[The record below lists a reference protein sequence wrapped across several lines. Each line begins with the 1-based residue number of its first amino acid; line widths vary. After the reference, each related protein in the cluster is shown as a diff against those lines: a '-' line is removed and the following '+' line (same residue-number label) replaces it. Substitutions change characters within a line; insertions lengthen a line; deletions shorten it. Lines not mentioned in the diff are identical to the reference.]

1 MTWIIVNMFHKDP
14 DNPVFMFTLILL
26 IILLAPLLLKKLRI
40 PGIIGLIISGV
51 IFGPYGLSLIER
63 NAASD
68 LFSIIGLLYLMFIA
82 GLELDLDQFKKT
94 RNKSL
99 TFGFLTFSIPLMTG
113 LPVCYYL
120 LGYSFWPSLLIAS
133 MFSTHTLVAYPIVRR
148 FGISR
153 NQEVAITVGGTI
165 FTDTAV
171 LILLALIMST
181 NQGAMDVAFWIRFCI
196 SIMLFVT
203 IMFLVVPR
211 VAKWFFLKIEND
223 KQSHYIFVLLII
235 FFAALM
241 AWYAGLEPIIGAF
254 VSGLVLNRLIPQSS
268 VLMNRIE
275 FIGSS
280 LFIPF
285 FLISVGMLVD
295 IGIIL
300 KGYNALIIAGTLT
313 IVAVFGKW
321 LAALLTRIIFNFSR
335 QQGMVIFGL
344 SSSHAAATIA
354 VILVGFNA
362 GLIDENVL
370 NGTIILVLVTC
381 LVASFVTEKAA
392 RKIAIERTEQNF
404 DNLKTD
410 EILAERIL
418 LPFANM
424 MNFEK
429 LLDFAILIKEKDSPN
444 PITTLTVVPNNEE
457 AEANI
462 LRARNMVKL
471 KLQEAV
477 EAETRVSIMT
487 AIDHAASSGISRV
500 AREVMA
506 DLIIL
511 GWPQRPGVLEKIIGN
526 RVDSILNSTDKTT
539 FICHLNQ
546 PLVSHKR
553 IIIVSPPLAEHEQG
567 FTHWLRKIDLL
578 AKELSISVVHYCS
591 PETQLAVEKW
601 AHSLGSTSPVK
612 FQPFDYQESFTK
624 LVQETRQNDMIIFVS
639 ARKGSISHTGML
651 DNTIRKLEDHFDK
664 NNRIII
670 FPHQHKISYLNERYV
685 DMNSITI
692 DKGIDTL
699 QRIGKGFSSFFKKE
713 E

>member
-1 MTWIIVNMFHKDP
+1 MNWIIINMFHKDL

-26 IILLAPLLLKKLRI
+26 IILLSPLLLKKLRI
-40 PGIIGLIISGV
+40 PGIIGLILSGV
-51 IFGPYGLSLIER
+51 IFGPHGFGLIEQ
-63 NAASD
+63 NAAVD
-68 LFSIIGLLYLMFIA
+68 LFSTIGLLYLMFIA

-94 RNKSL
+94 RNKSM
-99 TFGFLTFSIPLMTG
+99 TFGLLTFSIPLIIG

-165 FTDTAV
+165 FTDSAV
-171 LILLALIMST
+171 LIMLALILST
-181 NQGAMDVAFWIRFCI
+181 NQGDMDAGFWIQI
-196 SIMLFVT
+196 SISIVMFIT
-203 IMFLVVPR
+203 IMFVVIPR
-211 VAKWFFLKIEND
+211 VAKWFFRKMETD
-223 KQSHYIFVLLII
+223 KHSHYIFVLLII
-235 FFAALM
+235 FIAALM

-295 IGIIL
+295 IGVIL

-313 IVAVFGKW
+313 IVALFGKW

-335 QQGMVIFGL
+335 QQGLVIFGL

-362 GLIDENVL
+362 GLLDENVL
-370 NGTIILVLVTC
+370 NGTIILVLITC

-392 RKIAIERTEQNF
+392 RKIAIELTDQTF
-404 DNLKTD
+404 DQQKTD

-418 LPFANM
+418 LPVANM

-429 LLDFAILIKEKDSPN
+429 LLDFAILIKEKKSPN

-462 LRARNMVKL
+462 LKARTMVKSKVL
-471 KLQEAV
+471 EAA
-477 EAETRVSIMT
+477 EAETHVSIMT
-487 AIDHAASSGISRV
+487 AIDHSASSGISRI

-511 GWPQRPGVLEKIIGN
+511 GWPQRSGVLEKIIGN
-526 RVDSILNSTDKTT
+526 RMDSILNSTDKTT
-539 FICHLNQ
+539 FICHLDQ

-553 IIIVSPPLAEHEQG
+553 IILVSPPLAEHEQG
-567 FTHWLRKIDLL
+567 FTHWLGKIDQL
-578 AKELSISVVHYCS
+578 AKELSISIVHYCS
-591 PETQLAVEKW
+591 PATQMAVEKW
-601 AHSLGSTSPVK
+601 MHSLGTNSPVI
-612 FQPFDYQESFTK
+612 FQPFDYWESFPM
-624 LVQETRQNDMIIFVS
+624 LAEESRQSDMMIFVS
-639 ARKGSISHTGML
+639 ARKGSISHSGML
-651 DNTIRKLEDHFDK
+651 DNTIRKLEDHFDR

-670 FPHQHKISYLNERYV
+670 FPQQHKISYLNERYE
-685 DMNSITI
+685 DMDSRTI
-692 DKGIDTL
+692 EKGIDTL

>member
-1 MTWIIVNMFHKDP
+1 MNGMILNMFHKDL

-26 IILLAPLLLKKLRI
+26 IILLSPLLLKKLRI

-51 IFGPYGLSLIER
+51 IFGPYGLNLIAR
-63 NAASD
+63 NAAVD
-68 LFSIIGLLYLMFIA
+68 LFSTIGLLYLMFIA

-99 TFGFLTFSIPLMTG
+99 TFGFLTFSIPLMIG

-120 LGYSFWPSLLIAS
+120 LGYDFWPSLLIAS

-148 FGISR
+148 YGISR

-171 LILLALIMST
+171 LVLLAFILST
-181 NQGAMDVAFWIRFCI
+181 HQGGMNTEFWIQFGI
-196 SIMLFVT
+196 SIIIFIA
-203 IMFLVVPR
+203 IMFFVVPR
-211 VAKWFFLKIEND
+211 IAEWFFRKMETD
-223 KQSHYIFVLLII
+223 KHSHYIFVLLIV

-241 AWYAGLEPIIGAF
+241 AYFSGLEPIIGAF

-268 VLMNRIE
+268 TLMNRIE

-313 IVAVFGKW
+313 VVALLAKW
-321 LAALLTRIIFNFSR
+321 FAAQLTRIIFKYSR
-335 QQGMVIFGL
+335 QQGQVIFGL

-354 VILVGFNA
+354 VILVGFKA
-362 GLIDENVL
+362 GLLDENVL
-370 NGTIILVLVTC
+370 NGTIVLVLLTC

-392 RKIAIERTEQNF
+392 RIIAVESSDQSSDPQTA
-404 DNLKTD
+404 D
-410 EILAERIL
+410 EILSERIL
-418 LPFANM
+418 MPVANM

-429 LLDFAILIKEKDSPN
+429 LLDFGMFIKEKKSPN
-444 PITTLTVVPNNEE
+444 PITTLSVVPNDEE
-457 AEANI
+457 AEINI
-462 LRARNMVKL
+462 LKARNMVKS
-471 KLQEAV
+471 KIHEATAN
-477 EAETRVSIMT
+477 EARVSILT
-487 AIDHAASSGISRV
+487 AIDHSATAGISRI

-506 DLIIL
+506 DIIIL

-526 RVDSILNSTDKTT
+526 RMDSILHSTDKTT
-539 FICHLNQ
+539 FICHFSL
-546 PLVSHKR
+546 PLASHKR
-553 IIIVSPPLAEHEQG
+553 ILLVSPPLAEHEQG
-567 FTHWLRKIDLL
+567 FGHWLAKTDIL
-578 AKELSISVVHYCS
+578 ARELSASVVHYCS
-591 PETQLAVEKW
+591 PTTQMAVLRWKK
-601 AHSLGSTSPVK
+601 STLSDASII
-612 FQPFDYQESFTK
+612 FQPFDYWESFPK
-624 LVQETRQNDMIIFVS
+624 LVNEVKPNDLVIFIS
-639 ARKGSISHTGML
+639 ARKGSISHSGML
-651 DNTIRKLEDHFDK
+651 DNIIVKLEDHFEK

-670 FPHQHKISYLNERYV
+670 FPQQHKISYLNERYE
-685 DMNSITI
+685 DMDSRTI
-692 DKGIDTL
+692 EKGIDTL

>member
-1 MTWIIVNMFHKDP
+1 MNGMILNMFHKDL
-14 DNPVFMFTLILL
+14 DNPVFMFTIVLL

-51 IFGPYGLSLIER
+51 IFGPYGLNLIER
-63 NAASD
+63 NAAVD
-68 LFSIIGLLYLMFIA
+68 LFSTIGLLYLMFIA
-82 GLELDLDQFKKT
+82 GLELDLDKFKKT

-99 TFGFLTFSIPLMTG
+99 TFGFLTFSIPLLIG

-120 LGYSFWPSLLIAS
+120 LGYGFWPSLLIAS

-148 FGISR
+148 YGISR

-171 LILLALIMST
+171 LVLLALILST
-181 NQGAMDVAFWIRFCI
+181 NQGELNTEFWIQFGV
-196 SIMLFVT
+196 SIIIFVT
-203 IMFLVVPR
+203 IMFFIVPR
-211 VAKWFFLKIEND
+211 IAEWFFRKMEAD
-223 KQSHYIFVLLII
+223 KHSHYIFVLLIV
-235 FFAALM
+235 FLAALM
-241 AWYAGLEPIIGAF
+241 AYFSGLEPIIGAF

-313 IVAVFGKW
+313 VVALMGKW
-321 LAALLTRIIFNFSR
+321 FAAQLTRIIFKYTR
-335 QQGMVIFGL
+335 QQGQIIFGL

-370 NGTIILVLVTC
+370 NGTIILVLLTC

-392 RKIAIERTEQNF
+392 RKIAVQSSDQTTDPQT
-404 DNLKTD
+404 TD
-410 EILAERIL
+410 EILSERIL
-418 LPFANM
+418 MPVANM

-429 LLDFAILIKEKDSPN
+429 LLDFGILIKEKKSPN
-444 PITTLTVVPNNEE
+444 PITTLSVVPNDEE
-457 AEANI
+457 AEINI
-462 LRARNMVKL
+462 LKARNMVKS
-471 KLQEAV
+471 KIHEAT
-477 EAETRVSIMT
+477 ANETRVSILT
-487 AIDHAASSGISRV
+487 AIDHSATAGISRI

-506 DLIIL
+506 DIIIL
-511 GWPQRPGVLEKIIGN
+511 GWPQRSGVLEKIIGN
-526 RVDSILNSTDKTT
+526 RMDSILNSTDKTT
-539 FICHLNQ
+539 FICHLNL

-553 IIIVSPPLAEHEQG
+553 IILVSPPLAEHEQG
-567 FTHWLRKIDLL
+567 FGHWLGKTDLL
-578 AKELSISVVHYCS
+578 AKELSASIVHYCS
-591 PETQLAVEKW
+591 PATQMAVKRW
-601 AHSLGSTSPVK
+601 MKSTDSDSSTV
-612 FQPFDYQESFTK
+612 FHPFDYWESFPK
-624 LVQETRQNDMIIFVS
+624 LVKEVKQNELVIFIS
-639 ARKGSISHTGML
+639 ARRGSISHTGML
-651 DNTIRKLEDHFDK
+651 DNIIGKLEDQFEK

-670 FPHQHKISYLNERYV
+670 FPQQHKISYLNERYE
-685 DMNSITI
+685 DMDSRTI
-692 DKGIDTL
+692 EKGLDTL
-699 QRIGKGFSSFFKKE
+699 QRIGKGVSSFFKKE

>member
-1 MTWIIVNMFHKDP
+1 MNWIIINMFHKDL

-26 IILLAPLLLKKLRI
+26 IILLSPLLLKKLRI
-40 PGIIGLIISGV
+40 PGIIGLILSGV
-51 IFGPYGLSLIER
+51 IFGPHGFGLIEQ
-63 NAASD
+63 NAAVD
-68 LFSIIGLLYLMFIA
+68 LFSTIGLLYLMFIA

-94 RNKSL
+94 RNKSM
-99 TFGFLTFSIPLMTG
+99 TFGLLTFSIPLMIG

-165 FTDTAV
+165 FTDSAV
-171 LILLALIMST
+171 LIMLALILST
-181 NQGAMDVAFWIRFCI
+181 NQGDMDAGFWIQI
-196 SIMLFVT
+196 SISIVMFIT
-203 IMFLVVPR
+203 IMFVVIPR
-211 VAKWFFLKIEND
+211 VAKWFFRKMETD
-223 KQSHYIFVLLII
+223 KHSHYIFVLLII
-235 FFAALM
+235 FIAALM

-295 IGIIL
+295 IGVIL

-313 IVAVFGKW
+313 IVALFGKW

-335 QQGMVIFGL
+335 QQGLVIFGL

-362 GLIDENVL
+362 GLLDENVL
-370 NGTIILVLVTC
+370 NGTIILVLITC

-392 RKIAIERTEQNF
+392 RKIAIELTDQTF
-404 DNLKTD
+404 DQQKTD

-418 LPFANM
+418 LPVANM

-429 LLDFAILIKEKDSPN
+429 LLDFAILIKEKKSPN

-462 LRARNMVKL
+462 LKARTMVKSKVL
-471 KLQEAV
+471 EAA
-477 EAETRVSIMT
+477 EAETHVSIMT
-487 AIDHAASSGISRV
+487 AIDHSASSGISRI

-511 GWPQRPGVLEKIIGN
+511 GWPQRSGVLEKIIGN
-526 RVDSILNSTDKTT
+526 RMDSILNSTDKTT
-539 FICHLNQ
+539 FICHLDQ

-553 IIIVSPPLAEHEQG
+553 IILVSPPLAEHEQG
-567 FTHWLRKIDLL
+567 FTHWLGKIDQL
-578 AKELSISVVHYCS
+578 AKELSISIVHYCS
-591 PETQLAVEKW
+591 PATQMAVEKW
-601 AHSLGSTSPVK
+601 MHSLGTNSPVI
-612 FQPFDYQESFTK
+612 FQPFDYWESFPM
-624 LVQETRQNDMIIFVS
+624 LAEESRQSDMMIFVS
-639 ARKGSISHTGML
+639 ARKGSISHSGML
-651 DNTIRKLEDHFDK
+651 DNTIRKLENHFDR

-670 FPHQHKISYLNERYV
+670 FPQQHKISYLNERYE
-685 DMNSITI
+685 DMDSRTI
-692 DKGIDTL
+692 EKGIDTL